1 MAKPIIVKNGGATS
15 SFKIRKLDRSK
26 LYGKRQRQT
35 LDPDGRRCERAELT
49 RDGSMLVR
57 SGMTAQAY
65 FDDGGKWVPNSD
77 LVGIGQDGKPVPL
90 SPSTLGVAQALIGPV
105 DPTEVFDLNLRSV
118 YVLEPEDL
126 DTALELQLKK
136 GKVFKFPFNYRSD
149 YNAETAYLV
158 GNKEGYFALIGH
170 PGLSEWCELETV
182 AVDTFDGDDDDDDDL
197 DFEMF

>member
-1 MAKPIIVKNGGATS
+1 MAKPIIVKTGGATS

-57 SGMTAQAY
+57 SGMTAQGY
-65 FDDGGKWVPNSD
+65 FDPENFWVPNKQ
-77 LVGIGQDGKPVPL
+77 LVGIKDGKTVKL
-90 SPSTLGVAQALIGPV
+90 SPSTLGVAQALVGPV

-118 YVLEPEDL
+118 YMLDPESLDKGLEK
-126 DTALELQLKK
+126 QLKQ

-149 YNAETAYLV
+149 YNAETAFLV
-158 GNKEGYFALIGH
+158 GNKEGYFALIGN
-170 PGLSEWCELETV
+170 PGITEWCELETV
-182 AVDTFDGDDDDDDDL
+182 AVDTFDADDDDDDDL